1 MSEEP
6 VSWAQSAS
14 PRSSLPNQRPMEL
27 IKPGQLKSH
36 GCSQVAHE
44 AVESNTHTY
53 FACLCVHQS
62 CYTLELCPLTAQCPG
77 TAWKCANWGHAPST
91 WASINTQWPA
101 EVRGSCMTIY
111 KTGATKTQ
119 GSGSWDL
126 NIYKRWVS
134 TISSQHFLQ
143 LCHTLSIL
151 PLFCSSPN
159 TSGQAFITSCWPL
172 LCLCLVSLVPA
183 SLLPE

>member
-1 MSEEP
+1 M
-6 VSWAQSAS
+6 
-14 PRSSLPNQRPMEL
+14 
-27 IKPGQLKSH
+27 
-36 GCSQVAHE
+36 
-44 AVESNTHTY
+44 
-53 FACLCVHQS
+53 
-62 CYTLELCPLTAQCPG
+62 LELCPLTAQCPG
-77 TAWKCANWGHAPST
+77 IAWKCANWGHAPST

-126 NIYKRWVS
+126 NICKRWVS

-159 TSGQAFITSCWPL
+159 TSGRAFITSCWPL
-172 LCLCLVSLVPA
+172 LCLSVLSPWSLHLCFQSKFPNTQLWLCPTLNEVTMHPLCDLCPRLLVTPY
-183 SLLPE
+183 